1 MSNIN
6 YNLYKIFCA
15 VANSKS
21 YADAGV
27 KLNLSTSNISM
38 QITNLE
44 KQLDVKL
51 FNREKDGVKLTE
63 AGEELYAIINQGIS
77 SFDFAEKVIK
87 QKNDLANGT
96 IYIGCP
102 SHLTNYYLIELI
114 EKAKED
120 YPNLNIKL
128 VCSANS
134 EEMLDLLKNHK
145 LDFLI
150 MDVIP
155 TDDKDIIVENLKTIN
170 NIFVSK
176 EPLKINNIKELE
188 ELKYILNFDYTITT
202 QKLMK
207 VLNENGVLINANMEC
222 DTTEIRV
229 SCAKR
234 GLGISYVMKEA
245 VKEELTNKE
254 LFEVELPIQ
263 LPSLSINLIY
273 IKNQLSKVDKSFI
286 RKYLKNKE

>member
-21 YADAGV
+21 YAEAST
-27 KLNLSTSNISM
+27 KLNLSIPNISM

-63 AGEELYAIINQGIS
+63 AGQELYDIINQGIS

-87 QKNDLANGT
+87 EKNDLANGT
-96 IYIGCP
+96 IYIGCQ
-102 SHLTNYYLIELI
+102 SHLTNYYLIECI
-114 EKAKED
+114 EKAREN

-128 VCSANS
+128 VCSANAK
-134 EEMLDLLKNHK
+134 EMLELMKEHK
-145 LDFLI
+145 LDFII
-150 MDVIP
+150 MDVVP
-155 TDDKDIIVENLKTIN
+155 TDDKDIVVEHLKTIN

-176 EPLKINNIKELE
+176 EPLKINDIKELE

-207 VLNENGVLINANMEC
+207 ALKEHGVSINANMEC

-229 SCAKR
+229 ASAKK
-234 GLGISYVMKEA
+234 GLGIAYVMKEA
-245 VKEELTNKE
+245 VKEEIRNQE
-254 LFEVELPIQ
+254 LFEVELPIE

-273 IKNQLSKVDKSFI
+273 TKNQLSKVDKSFI
-286 RKYLKNKE
+286 KKYLK